1 MSSYL
6 LTFKT
11 NLPVIRHWGYK
22 FPSRVPARPVL
33 SCTHVKYKRLLR
45 RLLTHLI
52 YVAECNLG
60 KVKLE
65 TMLASCLSLQF
76 TRGRQPWAFRL
87 GIWDFNAIV
96 LRSSHFAR
104 VVLLVRGPESETL
117 PSLGDFCRH
126 VSFQSFTWGYLKNA
140 CLHLIGWWVWL
151 CSNILF
157 LSKESQV
164 THTKRWVNLF
174 WNTITG
180 KKNT

>member
-1 MSSYL
+1 MPGVRELVFHKFYDNLISKWEKRYLKNLCL
-6 LTFKT
+6 LTNSLSLRPLTFSLLKRICQWSDTAAT
-11 NLPVIRHWGYK
+11 N
-22 FPSRVPARPVL
+22 FPCVFPPARPVL

-65 TMLASCLSLQF
+65 TMLASCLSLEF

-104 VVLLVRGPESETL
+104 VVLRENVRLCLFQLSSQ
-117 PSLGDFCRH
+117 PSL
-126 VSFQSFTWGYLKNA
+126 W
-140 CLHLIGWWVWL
+140 
-151 CSNILF
+151 
-157 LSKESQV
+157 
-164 THTKRWVNLF
+164 
-174 WNTITG
+174 
-180 KKNT
+180 